1 MKIYGKNCINEA
13 LRAKAKL
20 EKVFLLDSNQKKDVN
35 IIDQLKKNSIPYE
48 IVNKQTME
56 KLFW

>member
-35 IIDQLKKNSIPYE
+35 IIDQLNKNSIPYE
-48 IVNKQTME
+48 IVDKKTM
-56 KLFW
+56 